1 MTRWYFNLRYIL
13 APLWHFDPT
22 AFAFLHVIVVH
33 LCIVQGKVEAEIELV
48 TAEEADAKPV
58 GEGRDAPEPLE
69 KPK

>member
-1 MTRWYFNLRYIL
+1 MTKLYFNLRYIL
-13 APLWHFDPT
+13 APLWHFYI
-22 AFAFLHVIVVH
+22 AAFLHVIVVH

-48 TAEEADAKPV
+48 TAEEAEAKPV

>member
-1 MTRWYFNLRYIL
+1 M
-13 APLWHFDPT
+13 
-22 AFAFLHVIVVH
+22 VVR

-48 TAEEADAKPV
+48 TAEEAEAKPV